1 MQIFILH
8 PSSALDTRTY
18 QVPMIPEQRPQ
29 VYPAQAV
36 PSHSVESY
44 IIPCSSCQRTP
55 PHTSLRHSAKASPRC
70 TMSIF
75 QMLLGLLPG
84 AAPRSHL
91 TQTLQC
97 LPGREIHARGL
108 PCKFCSARLIE
119 VPPSPTSIAFADI
132 ATVSS
137 PFEHADRAYGLSIM
151 IARAIGF
158 PARFGFLSRLFR
170 SYSANGTSKF
180 VTIFRLLLRL
190 TDDLF
195 RTHQE

>member
-1 MQIFILH
+1 
-8 PSSALDTRTY
+8 
-18 QVPMIPEQRPQ
+18 
-29 VYPAQAV
+29 
-36 PSHSVESY
+36 
-44 IIPCSSCQRTP
+44 
-55 PHTSLRHSAKASPRC
+55 
-70 TMSIF
+70 MSIF
-75 QMLLGLLPG
+75 QMLLGLLLPG

-108 PCKFCSARLIE
+108 PCRFCSARLIE